1 MGKLTRKFHGVW
13 AFVIQLIL
21 RVSRDKARRETSCV
35 GWTIISWHLWD
46 PSSPWAAVLREKKF
60 FWGRDCRDHTHT
72 HTHTHVTQP
81 RVEGLRVS
89 RRKGG
94 QSQDKHTG
102 SEVTV
107 FGQFVLGG

>member
-72 HTHTHVTQP
+72 HTHTRHTASGG
-81 RVEGLRVS
+81 RTEGFQEEGRAEP
-89 RRKGG
+89 G
-94 QSQDKHTG
+94 QTHR
-102 SEVTV
+102 
-107 FGQFVLGG
+107 L